1 MTNGDSERTT
11 QADRVYQKIRDA
23 LLGGELPEGQ
33 SLSHVAL
40 ARRFGVSRI
49 PVREALQRLEA
60 ERLLVSRPYRG
71 HRVPPLDVEEL
82 EELIEIR
89 ILLEDLA
96 LRRHA
101 VKLDKTE
108 LRELQAL
115 NRSLADQDDP
125 NEWLHGDWEF
135 HRRLA
140 GGDTPSAEFTGDI
153 RRRIHRYLNAAGHLA
168 DRHAGA
174 VEEHGRILRALEAGD
189 LEGAKSHLRRHI
201 DSTGTALADFLRT
214 R

>member
-1 MTNGDSERTT
+1 MTTGDSERTT
-11 QADRVYQKIRDA
+11 QTDRVYQEIRNA
-23 LLGGELPEGQ
+23 LLGGELPEGK

-40 ARRFGVSRI
+40 ARQFGVSRI

-89 ILLEDLA
+89 ILLEVMA

-101 VKLDKTE
+101 VKLGMAE
-108 LRELQAL
+108 IRELQAL
-115 NRSLADQDDP
+115 NRSLAHQDDP

-140 GGDTPSAEFTGDI
+140 GGNTPSAEFTGDI
-153 RRRIHRYLNAAGHLA
+153 RRRIHRYLNAAGHMG
-168 DRHAGA
+168 DRHEGA
-174 VEEHGRILRALEAGD
+174 VKEHGRILSALEAGD
-189 LEGAKSHLRRHI
+189 LDGAERHLRRHI
-201 DSTGTALADFLRT
+201 DSTGKALADLLRS

>member
-1 MTNGDSERTT
+1 MTTGDSERTT
-11 QADRVYQKIRDA
+11 QADRVYQAIRDA
-23 LLGGELPEGQ
+23 LVGGELGEGKA
-33 SLSHVAL
+33 LNHVAL
-40 ARRFGVSRI
+40 ARQFGVSRI

-71 HRVPPLDVEEL
+71 HLVPQLDVVEL

-89 ILLEDLA
+89 ILLEVLA

-101 VKLDKTE
+101 AKLSAAEIRE
-108 LRELQAL
+108 LRAL
-115 NRSLADQDDP
+115 NRSLADQDHP

-140 GGDTPSAEFTGDI
+140 GGDTLSAEFTGDI
-153 RRRIHRYLNAAGHLA
+153 RRRIHRYVNAAGHLG
-168 DRHAGA
+168 DRHARA
-174 VEEHGRILRALEAGD
+174 VKEHGQILSALEAGD
-189 LEGAKSHLRRHI
+189 LDGAETHLRCHI
-201 DSTGTALADFLRT
+201 DSTGKALTDFLRT

>member
-1 MTNGDSERTT
+1 MTTGESDRTT
-11 QADRVYQKIRDA
+11 QTDRVYQAIRDA
-23 LLGGELPEGQ
+23 IVGGDLPEGR

-40 ARRFGVSRI
+40 ARQFGVSRI

-71 HRVPPLDVEEL
+71 HRVPSLDVGEL

-89 ILLEDLA
+89 MLLEVLA
-96 LRRHA
+96 LRRHGA
-101 VKLDKTE
+101 RLDQDEIRE
-108 LRELQAL
+108 LRAL
-115 NRSLADQDDP
+115 NRSLTHERDP
-125 NEWLHGDWEF
+125 AEWLHGDWEF

-153 RRRIHRYLNAAGHLA
+153 RRRIHRYLNAAGHLG
-168 DRHAGA
+168 DRHERAGQ
-174 VEEHGRILRALEAGD
+174 EHGRILGSLEAGE
-189 LEGAKSHLRRHI
+189 LEQAERHLRHHI
-201 DSTGTALADFLRT
+201 GSTGKALVDFLRM